1 MPRSPRYPFP
11 ITLADLDTQRRIPLS
26 VIYRCLQDAADNHAT
41 ALGFDS
47 VTLLKKNL
55 TWLLS
60 RIHVKM
66 TGALV
71 GRQVIEVDTWPS
83 KLESRIAHR
92 DYRVFREGEPNPVG
106 VGTSAWILI
115 DIVRK
120 RPAVLTDM
128 FPADYYQGL
137 DARNEMVP
145 PSVMPTTGASV
156 TRLFPVRRA
165 DLDLNDHVNNLH
177 LVEWVVESV
186 PDETWQSRTLR
197 ELYVEFKKP
206 VRYGETATVHTA
218 PASDESFTHR
228 MSSGEQEGDILRAFT
243 RWSAG

>member
-41 ALGFDS
+41 FLGFDS
-47 VTLLKKNL
+47 VTLLHRNL
-55 TWLLS
+55 TWILS
-60 RIHVKM
+60 RVHVRM
-66 TGALV
+66 TSTLTE
-71 GRQVIEVDTWPS
+71 RQVIEVETWPS

-92 DYRVFREGEPNPVG
+92 DYRVFREGEPEPVG
-106 VGTSAWILI
+106 VATSAWILI

-128 FPADYYQGL
+128 FPSGYHQGL
-137 DARNEMVP
+137 DEGNEMVP
-145 PSVMPTTGASV
+145 PSVMQTQEV
-156 TRLFPVRRA
+156 VITRAFPARRV
-165 DLDLNDHVNNLH
+165 DLDLNDHVNNLP

-186 PDETWQSRTLR
+186 PDEVWQASALR

-206 VRYGETATVHTA
+206 VRYGETATVFT
-218 PASDESFTHR
+218 SSIIGEGFTHR
-228 MSSGEQEGDILRAFT
+228 MSSDGQEGDILRAFT
-243 RWSAG
+243 RWSRG